1 MFSVMSDAEHL
12 FTGFPGGSDGEESAC
27 HEGDWVCSLSWDN
40 PLEKGIAARSS
51 ILAWEIQW
59 TEALGGL

>member
-1 MFSVMSDAEHL
+1 MRSLCTATRESL
-12 FTGFPGGSDGEESAC
+12 LGGSDGEESAC